1 MHCVF
6 ITTKMVCIKNQ
17 SIAQN
22 KMKNTK
28 NLKNVKVAQDLH
40 QRLTKGK
47 VTEKGHI
54 CYIGK
59 FFEDVRV
66 GVNPPP
72 PALCLCE
79 C

>member
-1 MHCVF
+1 MLKYCIFMTV
-6 ITTKMVCIKNQ
+6 KMVYSTSKIT

-47 VTEKGHI
+47 ATEEGRI
-54 CYIGK
+54 CYIGSFLK
-59 FFEDVRV
+59 M
-66 GVNPPP
+66 
-72 PALCLCE
+72 
-79 C
+79 